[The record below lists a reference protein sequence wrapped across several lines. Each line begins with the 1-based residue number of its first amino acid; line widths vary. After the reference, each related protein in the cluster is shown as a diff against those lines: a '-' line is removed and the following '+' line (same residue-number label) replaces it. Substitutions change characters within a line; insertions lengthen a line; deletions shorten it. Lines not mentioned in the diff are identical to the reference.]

1 MGLETLKKASQNQ
14 NMSTTADRLGIRGFE
29 GWKISRQK
37 DHIYESSEVLQEQ
50 KVVTLVRVAELWLIY
65 AAGIRAGLWR
75 SPKSH

>member
-1 MGLETLKKASQNQ
+1 MEDFKKE
-14 NMSTTADRLGIRGFE
+14 R
-29 GWKISRQK
+29 
-37 DHIYESSEVLQEQ
+37 DHIYDSSEVLQEQ

>member
-1 MGLETLKKASQNQ
+1 MTKSEDKENIENVIVKYIDEL
-14 NMSTTADRLGIRGFE
+14 I
-29 GWKISRQK
+29 
-37 DHIYESSEVLQEQ
+37 SEVLQEQ